1 MDNVLNFPKI
11 DRLIGVYASS
21 PASTFSPRFLG
32 FLTESFPFKMRELHN
47 DILKAKD
54 RQEHPLIRSVRP
66 FRQRFCALARRRS
79 SLSVEQLCDLLNAD
93 IRIQKLRKLPGG
105 QRVLPL
111 QPEFI
116 RNLETNI
123 LAIIEYNPYGGG
135 FLGLGAYGVPTSEIA
150 EVIAEVCLVKK
161 QYRRFEHWCE
171 DYLRADHGNVDP
183 YNRRPERRG
192 GRNLL
197 KLVHGSQRSERAI
210 DAAEAPTE

>member
-1 MDNVLNFPKI
+1 MDNVLDFPKI
-11 DRLIGVYASS
+11 DRLIGECASS
-21 PASTFSPRFLG
+21 QDSTFSPRFLG

-47 DILKAKD
+47 DILKAME

-79 SLSVEQLCDLLNAD
+79 GLSVEQLCDLLNAD

-116 RNLETNI
+116 RNLEANI

-135 FLGLGAYGVPTSEIA
+135 ILGLGAYGVPTSEIA
-150 EVIAEVCLVKK
+150 EVIAEVCSVKK
-161 QYRRFEHWCE
+161 QYRRFERWCE
-171 DYLRADHGNVDP
+171 EYLRADHGNVGRHEMP
-183 YNRRPERRG
+183 SERRG
-192 GRNLL
+192 PPKLL
-197 KLVHGSQRSERAI
+197 KLIHGSQRSERAS
-210 DAAEAPTE
+210 DTPS